1 MSKIEEQVIEKM
13 LNRAEVGLNK
23 YGVTMERDDLSL
35 LEWMVHWQ
43 EESMDASIY
52 AQRIINEIE
61 PILKELRFLRKRNEW
76 LEEVVALLQEEGVDL
91 STEGF
96 PIWNEDGTITRE

>member
-35 LEWMVHWQ
+35 LEWVVDWQ
-43 EESMDASIY
+43 EETMDASIY

>member
-35 LEWMVHWQ
+35 LEWVVHWQ
-43 EESMDASIY
+43 EETMDASIY

-61 PILKELRFLRKRNEW
+61 AILKRNEW